1 MRLKLSTFIFL
12 ILLPLGLQSQ
22 SLELMPGTQR
32 LFADLQWLKPFDKE
46 FRWTLFSR
54 TRATV
59 DYENNTDLFSG
70 AYLNYTTKSGIGGSL
85 VGRIGANGVGSDL
98 GIHIFKANE
107 TWTLFGL
114 ASISLQKDLQYS
126 WFSILRFT
134 PELNENWRFYSS
146 LELFSVFN
154 EAGHAFSVQRLRL
167 GFSWTDYSFGLANN
181 LSEFGPDFG
190 NPDNNFGLFLRK
202 SFN

>member
-1 MRLKLSTFIFL
+1 MRLKLFISA
-12 ILLPLGLQSQ
+12 LLVISSLGLKGQ
-22 SLELMPGTQR
+22 SLELMAGNQR
-32 LFADLQWLKPFDKE
+32 VFVDVQWLKPFDKE

-70 AYLNYTTKSGIGGSL
+70 AYLNYTTKSGIGASL
-85 VGRIGANGVGSDL
+85 VGRIGAAGAGSDI
-98 GIHIFKANE
+98 GIHIFKAND

-114 ASISLQKDLQYS
+114 ASISLQKELQYS

-134 PELNENWRFYSS
+134 PELNENWRFFSS

-154 EAGHAFSVQRLRL
+154 EAGHAFSVQRVRL
-167 GFSWTDYSFGLANN
+167 GFSRSEYSFGLANN

-190 NPDNNFGLFLRK
+190 NPDNNFGVFLRK
-202 SFN
+202 NFN

>member
-1 MRLKLSTFIFL
+1 MRLKLL
-12 ILLPLGLQSQ
+12 IYTLLVFSSLGLKGQ
-22 SLELMPGTQR
+22 SLELMAGNQR
-32 LFADLQWLKPFDKE
+32 VFADLQWLKAFDKE

-54 TRATV
+54 TRGTV

-70 AYLNYTTKSGIGGSL
+70 AYLNYTTKSGIGASL
-85 VGRIGANGVGSDL
+85 VGRIGAAGAGSDA
-98 GIHIFKANE
+98 GIHIFKAND

-114 ASISLQKDLQYS
+114 ASISLQKELQYS

-134 PELNENWRFYSS
+134 PEINENWRFYSS

-154 EAGHAFSVQRLRL
+154 QVGHAFSVQRIRL
-167 GFSWTDYSFGLANN
+167 GFSRSDYSFGLANN
-181 LSEFGPDFG
+181 LSEFGPKFG

-202 SFN
+202 NFN